1 MQKNFQ
7 RKIHYAWWIL
17 AACFMIYG
25 ATMGLGVNLTGIFN
39 AAIAEDLGIAISK
52 YTAVT
57 IAGGLIS
64 ALALMTVVDKIIR
77 KNDLRL
83 VLCLAA
89 ILYGSSYILRGR
101 CTKLWQFVG
110 MYLINGFSSSFLL
123 YVPIPLILNA
133 WFHKKAGFAMGIT
146 MLSSGVAGLLTNPI
160 MQRLIAG
167 RGWRFA
173 SYVNGLLIIVL
184 SVPFILIFIRR
195 SPSELGMRAYG
206 EEEELSSGDG
216 PTGKSEEA
224 AVHYNSL
231 YTPKEKRRLFAYT
244 FVFAIFAYLVSTV
257 PQQLAHFGI
266 VTGLGAANGALLV
279 SCGMA
284 GNMTSKALLGICV
297 DKFGKRN
304 SFALFLSIA
313 ILGLTGLSFLYRF
326 PMAVIGAAAFLSGF
340 SACVNTMMSPM
351 LVAEYATGDEYL
363 TFVSRVSVATMIS
376 TAFGTYV
383 SSAIYDFTG
392 SYSVE
397 FIFYAIL
404 YMIAIAIAL
413 RVIPAVRKAE

>member
-1 MQKNFQ
+1 MQYNNK
-7 RKIHYAWWIL
+7 KIHYAWWIL
-17 AACFMIYG
+17 VACFMLYG
-25 ATMGLGVNLTGIFN
+25 STMGLGVNLNGIFN
-39 AAIAEDLGIAISK
+39 AAIAEDLGLAISK

-83 VLCLAA
+83 VLCLAV
-89 ILYGSSYILRGR
+89 IVYGSSYIIRGR

-123 YVPIPLILNA
+123 YVPIPLIINA
-133 WFHKKAGFAMGIT
+133 WFKEKSGFAMGIT
-146 MLSSGVAGLLTNPI
+146 MLSSGVAGLLTNPL
-160 MQRLIAG
+160 MQRLITN
-167 RGWRFA
+167 RGWRFS

-184 SVPFILIFIRR
+184 SVPFILIIIRR
-195 SPSELGMRAYG
+195 NPSELGLRAYG
-206 EEEELSSGDG
+206 EIDDSVSDTPSGE
-216 PTGKSEEA
+216 SEEV
-224 AVHYNSL
+224 AVHYNGL
-231 YTPKEKRRLFAYT
+231 YTPKEKRKLFAFT

-297 DKFGKRN
+297 DKFGKRK
-304 SFALFLSIA
+304 SFTLFLSTSITGL
-313 ILGLTGLSFLYRF
+313 LGLAFLYRS
-326 PMAVIGAAAFLSGF
+326 PMAVLGAAAFLSGS
-340 SACVNTMMSPM
+340 SACVNTMITPM
-351 LVAEYATGDEYL
+351 LVAEYSTGDEYL

-397 FIFYAIL
+397 FVFYAIL

-413 RVIPAVRKAE
+413 RVIPTVRKAE